1 MSALCLVASDGVAI
15 FHLKGIEK
23 SIFLQRTVAG
33 TLVARQFLLHL
44 HEKLLI
50 LLACESRS
58 IGGERIEHHTGIKL
72 HLMVGEIEGYAGKAE
87 AVSLLGAAHARYPCH
102 IAIGYEIY
110 FVVILTPIVVVLRH
124 KQQVAAH
131 KLIFAIKHLVAHTQI
146 EKSGTA
152 VASGDDNGFAYS
164 VAVVTIADGF
174 EQELAR
180 QHLDVAES
188 REAQSR
194 CLQSGNLARPQG
206 CNGIAQT
213 GGIAQHPRVA
223 ALPHHIGER
232 EAIHTKPVGTEH
244 A

>member
-1 MSALCLVASDGVAI
+1 
-15 FHLKGIEK
+15 
-23 SIFLQRTVAG
+23 
-33 TLVARQFLLHL
+33 
-44 HEKLLI
+44 
-50 LLACESRS
+50 
-58 IGGERIEHHTGIKL
+58 
-72 HLMVGEIEGYAGKAE
+72 MVGEIEGYAGKAE

-206 CNGIAQT
+206 CNGIAQA